1 MCLWWRLCSGVYLG
15 DLTFIEDGNPDTID
29 GLIHFSKRAL
39 VYKLL
44 AQIQTFQVS
53 GYNLQRVEPI
63 QEYISHLP
71 IISEND
77 MYQLSLECE
86 PRNAEQKDIE

>member
-1 MCLWWRLCSGVYLG
+1 MYLA
-15 DLTFIEDGNPDTID
+15 DLTFIEDGNPDMID

-53 GYNLQRVEPI
+53 GYNFQRVDAI
-63 QEYISHLP
+63 QDFIGHLP
-71 IISEND
+71 IIGEKE
-77 MYQLSLECE
+77 MYSKSLECE
-86 PRNAEQKDIE
+86 PRNAEAKDIE